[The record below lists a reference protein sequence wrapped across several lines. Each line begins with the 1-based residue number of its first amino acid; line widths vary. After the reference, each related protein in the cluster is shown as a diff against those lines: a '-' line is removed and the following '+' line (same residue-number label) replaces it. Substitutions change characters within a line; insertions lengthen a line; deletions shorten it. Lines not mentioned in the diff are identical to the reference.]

1 MYGDISTISFFEQTL
16 LLFNEAHYSFRHQ
29 CLQRLLALWE
39 DLEATSG
46 MHFSHKLCC
55 SAADPGIDPPPIF
68 LRGIKDAR
76 TGFHLRN
83 EKASGLLLQRKCGS
97 RAKSMV
103 ELSSASKSCM
113 PSKSVAISVRG

>member
-1 MYGDISTISFFEQTL
+1 MNHACISAKSF
-16 LLFNEAHYSFRHQ
+16 A
-29 CLQRLLALWE
+29 ALPLTRE
-39 DLEATSG
+39 S
-46 MHFSHKLCC
+46 
-55 SAADPGIDPPPIF
+55 IPPYF

-83 EKASGLLLQRKCGS
+83 EKASGLLLPPKCGS

-103 ELSSASKSCM
+103 ELSTASKACM